1 MESWSLEENNKL
13 LELIRTRG
21 TKWSVIS
28 EYFPNR
34 THSSI
39 RNRFLRMNPSVSH
52 KRLKKCNKCTKC
64 GEIKRGHICQIQS
77 NLPNN
82 VITNLKQGN
91 LSKIP
96 NTLFKELDPNVELS
110 LSFPKIKENLNSS
123 FKENY
128 ETRDDLNEVFNIN
141 QNNLFKKEANNLEYD
156 SKLFVSD
163 YLPPLSI
170 CVDLIN
176 LGVVIDIHNHNIVG
190 INKNATPRVEINSN
204 FEIKKLVIPNEKEL
218 FDVFT
223 MTHYPSLVQKKYLS
237 EKTGLKKKQI
247 ENWFHNKRKRE
258 KK

>member
-1 MESWSLEENNKL
+1 MRNRNSRNNKNKL
-13 LELIRTRG
+13 S
-21 TKWSVIS
+21 K
-28 EYFPNR
+28 F
-34 THSSI
+34 
-39 RNRFLRMNPSVSH
+39 
-52 KRLKKCNKCTKC
+52 KKCNKCTKC
-64 GEIKRGHICQIQS
+64 GQIKRGHICQIQS

-110 LSFPKIKENLNSS
+110 LSFPKIKDTLNSS

-128 ETRDDLNEVFNIN
+128 ETRDDLKEVFNFN
-141 QNNLFKKEANNLEYD
+141 QNNLFKKDAHNLEYD

-223 MTHYPSLVQKKYLS
+223 MTHYP
-237 EKTGLKKKQI
+237 I
-247 ENWFHNKRKRE
+247 
-258 KK
+258 